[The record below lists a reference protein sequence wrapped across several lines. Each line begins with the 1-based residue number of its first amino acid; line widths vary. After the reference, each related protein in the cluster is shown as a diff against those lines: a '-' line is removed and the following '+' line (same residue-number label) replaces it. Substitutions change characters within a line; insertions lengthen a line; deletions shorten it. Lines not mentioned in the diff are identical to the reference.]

1 MGHARAKTSPTDRYA
16 KRIAAAL
23 AKGRIPAA
31 TPDLDSY
38 LDNAS
43 GEIFAALD
51 GFVRHVG
58 PGGKNDP
65 LASGYLFL
73 VQGLLERLR
82 FRTDRGYE
90 DAAQLIAEFQ
100 RRTAGLAAAG
110 RIDGRALALLAG
122 ALHQAKIAAS
132 SELAAA
138 TAQAD
143 FTRAGDLPADI
154 GAAFDAIVDSCHG
167 DPFLLAGSL
176 AETGHAMPA
185 EARAELV
192 AALARSDNA
201 GARDAAVLFLLDP
214 DPTVRRAVAAALE
227 AVAAKLSPGSV
238 RRLIAVR
245 NWRPDDEQPL
255 VDAVV
260 RAARA
265 GGIDCAQ
272 LKTGRAELIVA
283 SAIDGSGAQGFLIV
297 SPAGRRKR
305 TSSLLVKN
313 GLRDAWSGEPESL
326 QQIDVMLAGVADE
339 QPMMPVSRAYLDRV
353 VRHHLAVG
361 LAQGVV
367 PPAGLLQVAETLGG
381 AAWQPARVDWRE
393 ALAALIADTPKTMRT
408 PMAVSDLLRRSED
421 WADLGDIAESW
432 FEDDQ
437 EVARH
442 VAGARRSQRAKTTD
456 YILQTVI
463 TRRREKWAEHFV
475 WTALWLREAPAD
487 LHLPWRE
494 FAILAQALADGR
506 DMVDMTVMR
515 DIAMRTVAVLADV
528 VRQAG

>member
-1 MGHARAKTSPTDRYA
+1 MGQARAKTSPADHYA

-31 TPDLDSY
+31 TPDLDFY
-38 LDNAS
+38 LDNS
-43 GEIFAALD
+43 SDEIFAALD
-51 GFVRHVG
+51 GFVRHIG

-65 LASGYLFL
+65 LALGFLFL

-82 FRTDRGYE
+82 YRTDRGYE
-90 DAAQLIAEFQ
+90 EAAQLIAEFQ
-100 RRTAGLAAAG
+100 RRIAGLAAAG
-110 RIDGRALALLAG
+110 RIEGRALALLAG
-122 ALHQAKIAAS
+122 ALHAAKIAAS

-143 FTRAGDLPADI
+143 FTKAADLPADI
-154 GAAFDAIVDSCHG
+154 GAALDAVVDSCEA
-167 DPFLLAGSL
+167 DPFLVAGSL
-176 AETGHAMPA
+176 AEAGHAMSA
-185 EARAELV
+185 EARAKLV
-192 AALARSDNA
+192 VALARSDNA
-201 GARDAAVLFLLDP
+201 GARDASVLFLLDP

-245 NWRPDDEQPL
+245 NWRPDDERL
-255 VDAVV
+255 MVDAVV

-265 GGIDCAQ
+265 GGIECAQ
-272 LKTGRAELIVA
+272 WEAGSAEIMLA
-283 SAIDGSGAQGFLIV
+283 TAIDGSGAQGFVII

-313 GLRDAWSGEPESL
+313 GLRDAWSGAPESRR
-326 QQIDVMLAGVADE
+326 QIEAMLAGVAAE

-361 LAQGVV
+361 LVQGVV
-367 PPAGLLQVAETLGG
+367 PPPGLLQVAETLGG
-381 AAWQPARVDWRE
+381 AEWQPARVDWHE
-393 ALAALIADTPKTMRT
+393 ALAALIADMPKTMRK
-408 PMAVSDLLRRSED
+408 PKAVSNVLRHSAD
-421 WADLGDIAESW
+421 WAELGGIAESW

-442 VAGARRSQRAKTTD
+442 VAGTRRSQRAKMAD

-475 WTALWLREAPAD
+475 WMALWVREAPAD
-487 LHLPWRE
+487 ADPPWRE

-506 DMVDMTVMR
+506 DMAEMTVMR
-515 DIAMRTVAVLADV
+515 DIAARTVAVMIDV
-528 VRQAG
+528 SRRAG